1 MGAWRKI
8 ATGFMRLPVRLL
20 FRHLIAVLIAL
31 LLGTGVAAA
40 TDVSVVGLCANKAV
54 VIVNGGKPR
63 TMAVGDTTPE
73 GVRLISADSES
84 ATFEFDGRRET
95 LRPGQQGVY
104 SAKAPADSGR
114 KKIVLTADSR
124 GHFFAIG
131 TINGVSTRF
140 MVDTGATA
148 ISLSSEEAKRTG
160 VNYLAGTRVL
170 TQTANGVVP
179 VYRVRLDAVEVG
191 GVTITNVDAIVIEGG
206 RLPMALLGM
215 SFLNRMEMR
224 REGDT
229 LTLIQRY

>member
-1 MGAWRKI
+1 MRKI
-8 ATGFMRLPVRLL
+8 
-20 FRHLIAVLIAL
+20 FRHLRAVLIAL
-31 LLGTGVAAA
+31 LLAPGFAAA
-40 TDVSVVGLCANKAV
+40 TDVAVVGLFANKAV
-54 VIVNGGKPR
+54 VVIDGGKPR
-63 TMAVGDTTPE
+63 TLSVGQTTPE
-73 GVRLISADSES
+73 GVRLVSADSES
-84 ATFEFDGRRET
+84 ATFEIDGRRET

-104 SAKAPADSGR
+104 TASPPEGSGR

-124 GHFFAIG
+124 GHFFTMG
-131 TINGVSTRF
+131 TINGVFTRF

-160 VNYLAGTRVL
+160 INYLGGTKVL

-179 VYRVRLDAVEVG
+179 VYRVRLDAVEIG
-191 GVTITNVDAIVIEGG
+191 GITLTNVDGIVIEGG

>member
-1 MGAWRKI
+1 MI
-8 ATGFMRLPVRLL
+8 
-20 FRHLIAVLIAL
+20 RHLSAVLTAL
-31 LLGTGVAAA
+31 LLAPGFAAA
-40 TDVSVVGLCANKAV
+40 ADVSVVGLFANKAV

-63 TMAVGDTTPE
+63 TMSVGETTPE

-84 ATFEFDGRRET
+84 ATFEIDGRRET
-95 LRPGQQGVY
+95 LRPGQQAVY
-104 SAKAPADSGR
+104 TAGPSQGSGR

-124 GHFFAIG
+124 GHFFTVG

-160 VNYLAGTRVL
+160 INYLAGTKVL

-179 VYRVRLDAVEVG
+179 VYRVRIDSVAVH
-191 GVTITNVDAIVIEGG
+191 GVTLTNVDAIVIEGD
-206 RLPMALLGM
+206 RLPVALLGM

>member
-1 MGAWRKI
+1 MTNA
-8 ATGFMRLPVRLL
+8 L
-20 FRHLIAVLIAL
+20 RHLSAVLLAL
-31 LLGTGVAAA
+31 LLAPGVAAE
-40 TDVSVVGLCANKAV
+40 TDVSVVGLFANKAV

-63 TMAVGDTTPE
+63 TISVGETTPE

-84 ATFEFDGRRET
+84 ATFEIDGRRET
-95 LRPGQQGVY
+95 LRPGQQRVY
-104 SAKAPADSGR
+104 TPSPSQDSGR
-114 KKIVLTADSR
+114 KTVVLTADSR
-124 GHFFAIG
+124 GHFFTVG

-160 VNYLAGTRVL
+160 VNYLAGTKVL

-179 VYRVRLDAVEVG
+179 VYRVRLDRVEVG
-191 GVTITNVDAIVIEGG
+191 GITLTSVDAIVIEGG

>member
-1 MGAWRKI
+1 M
-8 ATGFMRLPVRLL
+8 
-20 FRHLIAVLIAL
+20 
-31 LLGTGVAAA
+31 
-40 TDVSVVGLCANKAV
+40 VGLFANKAV
-54 VIVNGGKPR
+54 VIIDGAKPR
-63 TMAVGDTTPE
+63 TMSVGQTSPE

-84 ATFEFDGRRET
+84 ATFEIDGKRET

-104 SAKAPADSGR
+104 SSSPAQASGQ

-124 GHFFAIG
+124 GHFFAVG

-160 VNYLAGTRVL
+160 VNYLSGRRVL

-179 VYRVRLDAVEVG
+179 VYRVRVDRVSIG
-191 GVTITNVDAIVIEGG
+191 GITLSNIDAIVIEGG
-206 RLPMALLGM
+206 RLPVALLGM

>member
-1 MGAWRKI
+1 
-8 ATGFMRLPVRLL
+8 MRQRL
-20 FRHLIAVLIAL
+20 RHLSGVLLVL
-31 LLGTGVAAA
+31 LWAPGLGAAA
-40 TDVSVVGLCANKAV
+40 DVSVVGLFANKAV
-54 VIVNGGKPR
+54 VVIDGGKPR
-63 TMAVGDTTPE
+63 TMSVGQTSPE

-84 ATFEFDGRRET
+84 ATFEIDGRRET

-104 SAKAPADSGR
+104 ASSPPQASGR

-124 GHFFAIG
+124 GHFFTVG

-148 ISLSSEEAKRTG
+148 ISLSSDEAKRTG
-160 VNYLAGTRVL
+160 VNYLAGRRVL

-179 VYRVRLDAVEVG
+179 VYRVRVDTVDVG
-191 GVTITNVDAIVIEGG
+191 GVTLTNVDAIVIEGG
-206 RLPMALLGM
+206 RLPVALLGM

>member
-1 MGAWRKI
+1 
-8 ATGFMRLPVRLL
+8 MRLPVRAL
-20 FRHLIAVLIAL
+20 FRHLSAVLIAL
-31 LLGTGVAAA
+31 LLGPGVAAA
-40 TDVSVVGLCANKAV
+40 TDVSVVGLFANKAV

-63 TMAVGDTTPE
+63 TMAVGETTPE

-104 SAKAPADSGR
+104 SASPPAGSGR
-114 KKIVLTADSR
+114 KKIVITADSR
-124 GHFFAIG
+124 GHFFTVG

-160 VNYLAGTRVL
+160 VNYLTGTKVL

-191 GVTITNVDAIVIEGG
+191 GVTLTNVDAIVIEGG

>member
-1 MGAWRKI
+1 
-8 ATGFMRLPVRLL
+8 MRLPVREAL
-20 FRHLIAVLIAL
+20 RHLSAVLIAL
-31 LLGTGVAAA
+31 LLVPGLAAA
-40 TDVSVVGLCANKAV
+40 ADVSVVGLFANKAV

-63 TMAVGDTTPE
+63 TMSVGETTPE

-104 SAKAPADSGR
+104 SASPPEGSGR

-124 GHFFAIG
+124 GHFFTIG

-160 VNYLAGTRVL
+160 INYLTGTKVL

-179 VYRVRLDAVEVG
+179 VYRVRLDAIEVG
-191 GVTITNVDAIVIEGG
+191 GITLSNVDAIVIEGG

>member
-1 MGAWRKI
+1 
-8 ATGFMRLPVRLL
+8 MREI
-20 FRHLIAVLIAL
+20 FRHLRAVLIAL
-31 LLGTGVAAA
+31 LLAPGFAAA
-40 TDVSVVGLCANKAV
+40 TDVVVVGLFANKAV
-54 VIVNGGKPR
+54 VVIDGGKPR
-63 TMAVGDTTPE
+63 TLSVGQTTPE

-84 ATFEFDGRRET
+84 ATFEIDGRRET

-104 SAKAPADSGR
+104 AASAPESSGR

-124 GHFFAIG
+124 GHFFTVG

-160 VNYLAGTRVL
+160 VNYLGGTKVL

-179 VYRVRLDAVEVG
+179 VYRVRLDAVEIG
-191 GVTITNVDAIVIEGG
+191 GITLTNVDAIVIEGG

-224 REGDT
+224 RQGDT